1 MRWLSLRRAVWI
13 VAIVLLV
20 IASLVT
26 PQRVHSF
33 GIEGPGYYVLGLV
46 PWAVLVAIPLLI
58 LSVLLRRR
66 LARASI
72 ACAIVTSLILA
83 VSLVLDQTGIS
94 WIMDLLR

>member
-20 IASLVT
+20 IAGLVT

-58 LSVLLRRR
+58 LAVLLRRR

-83 VSLVLDQTGIS
+83 VSLLLDQTGIS